1 MAEALIDVLTQRE
14 NGDAELA
21 QDIFDEMVERVKEGE
36 DPEQVLFEEGLE
48 PDYVLDLLEFL
59 I

>member
-21 QDIFDEMVERVKEGE
+21 QDIFNEMVERVKEGE